1 MLKILVLIL
10 LYGLFFLMCYLG
22 TGTLKKNMKSFY
34 SYPDE
39 IQSRIRQNTAL
50 AAMIPKQKNMMQSFV
65 SNLILFSIVFVL
77 IGFLFPKE
85 GFVGCFVYFLILGQ
99 GLNLFDLLVIDL
111 LWWRNTQR
119 TQIEGLDADR
129 ELYRNPGKHVD
140 AFYRGML
147 MFLCAAFISAVVL
160 RTKEIY
166 SILGSFEGTL
176 TTIFITILFCTVM
189 FLTVWTGVALYP
201 MPKLSSF
208 MPEDIQE
215 KLKGHKPP
223 FQGAKILGLVLIII
237 EVMALIGLMTYMI
250 WDGIHNGFTF
260 GQFFARFLIVLY
272 GEKMFDILFLD
283 YFLITRTHF
292 FQHYLP
298 ETEGCEG
305 YNQFGHNKKEQMS
318 KIVSLAFMCALEAW
332 ICTVIW

>member
-10 LYGLFFLMCYLG
+10 LYGFFFLMCYLG

-39 IQSRIRQNTAL
+39 IQNRVRSNDL
-50 AAMIPKQKNMMQSFV
+50 LVAMIPKPKTMMQSFV
-65 SNLILFSIVFVL
+65 SNLILFSVVFVL
-77 IGFLFPKE
+77 VGLLFPQE
-85 GFVGCFVYFLILGQ
+85 GFVGCFVYFLIMGQ

-111 LWWRNTQR
+111 VWWRNTER
-119 TQIEGLDADR
+119 TKIEGLEADR

-176 TTIFITILFCTVM
+176 TTIFISILFCTVM
-189 FLTVWTGVALYP
+189 FFAVWTAVALYP

-208 MPEDIQE
+208 MPMDIQE
-215 KLKGHKPP
+215 KVKDHKPP
-223 FQGAKILGLVLIII
+223 FPGAKILGLVLIII
-237 EVMALIGLMTYMI
+237 EVVALIGMMAYMI

-260 GQFFARFLIVLY
+260 VQFYARFLIVLY
-272 GEKMFDILFLD
+272 GEKIFDILFLD

-292 FQHYLP
+292 FQHYWP

-305 YNQFGHNKKEQMS
+305 YNQFGYNKKEQMVRL
-318 KIVSLAFMCALEAW
+318 IAYPFICALMAW
-332 ICTVIW
+332 ICTLF